1 MSPATFSFKKQ
12 KEFSDTQTGE
22 LLPKLIAPLSK
33 WMELKNVKIHDM
45 KDVPAFFHVGDI
57 VVVGWRGHSL
67 MPYSIELKIE
77 SRTSAQ
83 TPNLAIERYS
93 SKEKPGGPFSTSA
106 VYYAHYFADGLFCI
120 ARREALTA
128 YVLQNSDQWRKVH
141 AANPGYSSTV
151 YLVPRV
157 NVMQALGS
165 EYAEFVLTA
174 NS

>member
-1 MSPATFSFKKQ
+1 
-12 KEFSDTQTGE
+12 
-22 LLPKLIAPLSK
+22 
-33 WMELKNVKIHDM
+33 
-45 KDVPAFFHVGDI
+45 
-57 VVVGWRGHSL
+57 